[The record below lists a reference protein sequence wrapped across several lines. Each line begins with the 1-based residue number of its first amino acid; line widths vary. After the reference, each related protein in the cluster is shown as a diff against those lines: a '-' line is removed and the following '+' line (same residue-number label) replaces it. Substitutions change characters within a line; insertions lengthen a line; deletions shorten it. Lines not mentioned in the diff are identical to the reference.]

1 MVAFVL
7 SGGASHGAVHVGMLR
22 ALIEAGVE
30 PDALFGTSVGAVN
43 ASVIAHVQDSDR
55 LDVLT
60 AAWHDFAKR
69 PPIRP
74 SLARNALAVLA
85 RRRAL
90 SDLSPLRARLE
101 ETFGGARIENAAI
114 PLFVTATNLRTGRE
128 RLFERGDLLQA
139 LMASCAVPGL
149 FPPVEIDGVP
159 YIDGLLYGAPVR
171 AAVERGHDTL
181 YLLLTNSTLPAH
193 ELPATWWGIARR
205 AATMIMWNQ
214 LTVPDCAGEVAIHT
228 VPAPPSMATVGRWDF
243 SRTKELLADS
253 YETAARWVAEL
264 PRGEELVS

>member
-22 ALIEAGVE
+22 ALIEGGVE
-30 PDALFGTSVGAVN
+30 PDALYGTSVGAVN
-43 ASVIAHVQDSDR
+43 ASVIAHLQGPDR

-60 AAWHDFAKR
+60 GAWRDFAKR

-74 SLARNALAVLA
+74 SLARNALAIA
-85 RRRAL
+85 GRSSAL

-101 ETFGGARIENAAI
+101 ETFGDARIEDAAV
-114 PLFVTATNLRTGRE
+114 PLFVTATNLHTGRE
-128 RLFERGDLLQA
+128 RLFDRGDLLPV

-159 YIDGLLYGAPVR
+159 YIDGLLYGAPAR

-181 YLLLTNSTLPAH
+181 YLLLTNSTLSAH
-193 ELPATWWGIARR
+193 DLPTTWWGIARR

-214 LTVPDCAGEVAIHT
+214 LSVPDRAGKVVIHT
-228 VPAPPSMATVGRWDF
+228 VPAPSSMATVGRWDF
-243 SRTKELLADS
+243 SRTEQLLADS
-253 YETAARWVAEL
+253 YETASSWVAEL
-264 PRGEELVS
+264 LGEELVS